1 MIATPEVD
9 HARQHL
15 IDVLRAELGTGLID
29 TYIKPGLDVW
39 ARVSADAWCRAA
51 EVCRDKLHMR
61 YFCFLSAVD
70 WLPSPFGKSEDG
82 ASRTGDEVRALTAA
96 NLAEGLA
103 HGYCGG
109 DTRFQLIAR
118 LHSVTTHLGIH
129 LKVDVSDSDLTAA
142 SWVRIFAGANW
153 HEREV
158 HEMFGIVFT
167 GHPNMAKLYL
177 PGDFVGHPLRKDFP
191 LLAREVKPWPG
202 LVDVEPMPGEPAGEE
217 DGEASGEE
225 A

>member
-1 MIATPEVD
+1 MVEAPEVD
-9 HARQHL
+9 AERRHL
-15 IDVLRAELGTGLID
+15 VEVLRAELGDGLVD
-29 TYIKPGLDVW
+29 SHIKPGVDVW
-39 ARVSADAWCRAA
+39 ARVRSDVWIHAA
-51 EVCRDKLHMR
+51 ELCRDKLHMH

-82 ASRTGDEVRALTAA
+82 TTRTGEEVRAFVSA
-96 NLAEGLA
+96 NLAQGLD

-109 DTRFQLIAR
+109 DTRFQLLAR

-129 LKVDVSDSDLTAA
+129 LKMDVPDSDLTAP
-142 SWVRIFAGANW
+142 SWVNVFPGANW

-158 HEMFGIVFT
+158 HEMFGITFT
-167 GHPNMAKLYL
+167 GHPDMANLYL

-202 LVDVEPMPGEPAGEE
+202 LVDVEPMPGEPASDEDALTPGE
-217 DGEASGEE
+217 DS
-225 A
+225 